1 MTNLMQTSRTDFLD
15 RIRVLLTAL
24 VILHH
29 TAIMY
34 GASGGWYLR
43 YKASGVASGLL
54 LTLFCSVNQAFF
66 MGMFFLLAG
75 YFSTR
80 SFKSKGA
87 RQFLTDRLLRLGVP
101 ILLFGFVLGPLTNAL
116 AETPAGESVWS
127 FWWYLMARGSFNI
140 GPLWFA
146 YALLIFSVAYLVL
159 RYLLNSLLPR
169 LSWNLSEATLSHR
182 HVLLFAL
189 VWGVAAFALR
199 LWVPT
204 GQERGL
210 LQIGYFA
217 SYIMLFFFGCTAAQ
231 SRLLEKI
238 DRKLALPWAW
248 ISLLTIPSLFAYGLL
263 SGALKGGAFYVN
275 GGWTMP
281 AFAYAMW
288 EPFVAG
294 GIMLML
300 LWRFRVSV
308 KPWAFWKKLAPLC
321 FAAFIIHA
329 PVVVGFGVLLQAW
342 KDYSLTM
349 FFLVGGASL
358 ILSFAVAALLVKL
371 PSAKKIL

>member
-1 MTNLMQTSRTDFLD
+1 MSNIMQTSRTDFLD

-34 GASGGWYLR
+34 GADGGWYLR
-43 YKASGVASGLL
+43 YKADGIASSLL

-80 SFKSKGA
+80 SFESKGA

-101 ILLFGFVLGPLTNAL
+101 VLVFGFVLGPLTNAL
-116 AETPAGESVWS
+116 AETPAGETVWS
-127 FWWYLMARGSFNI
+127 FWWHLMSRVDFNI

-146 YALLIFSVAYLVL
+146 YALLIFSVAYMAL
-159 RYLLNSLLPR
+159 RLLLPR
-169 LSWNLSEATLSHR
+169 LSWNLSPA
-182 HVLLFAL
+182 VLNHAWVLFFL
-189 VWGVAAFALR
+189 VTWGIAAFALR

-210 LQIGYFA
+210 LQIGFFA
-217 SYIMLFFFGCTAAQ
+217 SYILLFFFGCAAAQ
-231 SRLLEKI
+231 ARLLENI
-238 DRKLALPWAW
+238 DKKLALPWGW
-248 ISLLTIPSLFAYGLL
+248 ISLLTIPSLFAYAIL
-263 SGALKGGAFYVN
+263 SGALKGVPFHVN

-288 EPFVAG
+288 EPFVAC

-300 LWRFRVSV
+300 LWRFRVSTQ
-308 KPWAFWKKLAPLC
+308 PWAFWKKLAPLC
-321 FAAFIIHA
+321 YAAFIVHA
-329 PVVVGFGVLLQAW
+329 PVVVGLGVLSQAW
-342 KDYSLTM
+342 KDYSIAM
-349 FFLVGGASL
+349 FILIGCASL
-358 ILSFAVAALLVKL
+358 IMSFGVAALLIQL
-371 PSAKKIL
+371 PGAKKIL

>member
-1 MTNLMQTSRTDFLD
+1 MTNIMQTSRTDFLD

-43 YKASGVASGLL
+43 YKSSGLASGFL
-54 LTLFCSVNQAFF
+54 LTLFCSINQAFF

-80 SFKSKGA
+80 SFEKKGA
-87 RQFLTDRLLRLGVP
+87 RPFLMDRLLRLGVP
-101 ILLFGFVLGPLTNAL
+101 ILVFGFVLGPFTNAL
-116 AETPAGESVWS
+116 AETPAGETVWS
-127 FWWYLMARGSFNI
+127 FWWQLMTHGSFNI

-146 YALLIFSVAYLVL
+146 YALLIFSVVYLVF
-159 RYLLNSLLPR
+159 RVLLPKVSWH
-169 LSWNLSEATLSHR
+169 LSPNVLSHTK
-182 HVLLFAL
+182 VAGFLLI
-189 VWGVAAFALR
+189 WGLAAFAIR

-217 SYIMLFFFGCTAAQ
+217 SYILLFFFGCAAAHG
-231 SRLLEKI
+231 RLLENI
-238 DRKLALPWAW
+238 DKKLALPWAW
-248 ISLLTIPSLFAYGLL
+248 ISLLTIPSLFAYGIL
-263 SGALKGGAFYVN
+263 SGALQGGSFHVN
-275 GGWTMP
+275 GGWTLP

-288 EPFVAG
+288 EPFVAC

-300 LWRFRVSV
+300 LWRFRVSSQS
-308 KPWAFWKKLAPLC
+308 WAFWKKLAPLC
-321 FAAFIIHA
+321 FAAFIIHP
-329 PVVVGFGVLLQAW
+329 PVVVGLGVLLQDW
-342 KDYSLTM
+342 KGISLMM
-349 FFLVGGASL
+349 FGVVGTASL
-358 ILSFAVAALLVKL
+358 LISFGVAALLVKL
-371 PSAKKIL
+371 PGAKKIL

>member
-1 MTNLMQTSRTDFLD
+1 MQSSRTYFLD

-34 GASGGWYLR
+34 GAEGGWYLR
-43 YKASGVASGLL
+43 YKASAQASGLL

-80 SFKSKGA
+80 SFESKGP
-87 RQFLTDRLLRLGVP
+87 RRFFTDRLLRLGVP
-101 ILLFGFVLGPLTNAL
+101 ILVFGFLLGPLSIAL
-116 AETPAGESVWS
+116 AETPTGETVWS
-127 FWWYLMARGSFNI
+127 FWWYLMGRATFSI

-146 YALLIFSVAYLVL
+146 YALLIFSVAYLLL
-159 RYLLNSLLPR
+159 RFLSPRKFWHLPEAA
-169 LSWNLSEATLSHR
+169 LSGR
-182 HVLLFAL
+182 GVLLFAL
-189 VWGVAAFALR
+189 VWGFAAFTLR

-204 GQERGL
+204 GQERGS

-217 SYIMLFFFGCTAAQ
+217 SYILLFFFGCAASQ
-231 SRLLEKI
+231 ARLLEKI
-238 DRKLALPWAW
+238 DRKLALPWGW
-248 ISLLTIPSLFAYGLL
+248 ISLLTIPSLFTYAIL
-263 SGALKGGAFYVN
+263 SGALKGGAFHVN

-288 EPFVAG
+288 EPFVAC

-300 LWRFRVSV
+300 LWRFRVSTN
-308 KPWAFWKKLAPLC
+308 PWAFWKKLAPLC
-321 FAAFIIHA
+321 FAAFIVHTPI
-329 PVVVGFGVLLQAW
+329 VVGLGMMSQSW
-342 KDYSLTM
+342 KDYSLAM
-349 FFLVGGASL
+349 FLTVGAASL
-358 ILSFAVAALLVKL
+358 VLSFGVAALLIKL
-371 PSAKKIL
+371 PGAKKIL

>member
-34 GASGGWYLR
+34 GAEGGWFLQ
-43 YKASGVASGLL
+43 YKASDQASGLL
-54 LTLFCSVNQAFF
+54 MTLFCAVNQAFF

-80 SFKSKGA
+80 SFESKGA

-101 ILLFGFVLGPLTNAL
+101 VLVFGFVLGPFTNAL

-127 FWWYLMARGSFNI
+127 FWWQLMARGSFNI

-146 YALLIFSVAYLVL
+146 YALLFFSVAYMVL
-159 RYLLNSLLPR
+159 RLLLPQLR
-169 LSWNLSEATLSHR
+169 WHLSPAVMKHASAAFFL
-182 HVLLFAL
+182 L
-189 VWGVAAFALR
+189 VWGIAAFVLR

-217 SYIMLFFFGCTAAQ
+217 SYILLFFFGCAAGHG
-231 SRLLEKI
+231 RLLENI
-238 DRKLALPWAW
+238 DRKLALPWGW
-248 ISLLTIPSLFAYGLL
+248 ISLLTIPSLFVYAIL
-263 SGALKGGAFYVN
+263 SGALKGATFHVN

-308 KPWAFWKKLAPLC
+308 KPWAFWKKLTPLC
-321 FAAFIIHA
+321 YAAFIVHA
-329 PVVVGFGVLLQAW
+329 PVVVGLGVLLQAW
-342 KDYSLTM
+342 KDYSLGL
-349 FFLVGGASL
+349 FFLVGSASV

-371 PSAKKIL
+371 PGAKKIL

>member
-1 MTNLMQTSRTDFLD
+1 MTNIMQTSRTDFLD

-34 GASGGWYLR
+34 GAEGGWYLQ
-43 YKASGVASGLL
+43 YKASGLASGLL

-80 SFKSKGA
+80 SFESKGA

-101 ILLFGFVLGPLTNAL
+101 VLLFGFVLGPFTNAL
-116 AETPAGESVWS
+116 AETPTGEPVWS
-127 FWWYLMARGSFNI
+127 FWWSLVAQATFNI

-146 YALLIFSVAYLVL
+146 YALLIFSVTYMAL
-159 RYLLNSLLPR
+159 RLLLPKVR
-169 LSWNLSEATLSHR
+169 WKLSPEVLSHTWIA
-182 HVLLFAL
+182 LFLMA
-189 VWGVAAFALR
+189 WGIAAFALR

-210 LQIGYFA
+210 LQVGYFA
-217 SYIMLFFFGCTAAQ
+217 SYILLFFFGCAAGQ
-231 SRLLEKI
+231 ARLLESINK
-238 DRKLALPWAW
+238 KLALPWGW
-248 ISLLTIPSLFAYGLL
+248 ISLMTIPSLFAYAIL
-263 SGALKGGAFYVN
+263 SGALKGGAFHVN

-300 LWRFRVSV
+300 LWRFRVSA
-308 KPWAFWKKLAPLC
+308 KPWAFWKRLAPLC
-321 FAAFIIHA
+321 YAAFIVHA
-329 PVVVGFGVLLQAW
+329 PIVVGLGVLLQAW
-342 KDYSLTM
+342 KDYSLCL

-358 ILSFAVAALLVKL
+358 MVSFGIAALLMKL
-371 PSAKKIL
+371 PGAQKIL